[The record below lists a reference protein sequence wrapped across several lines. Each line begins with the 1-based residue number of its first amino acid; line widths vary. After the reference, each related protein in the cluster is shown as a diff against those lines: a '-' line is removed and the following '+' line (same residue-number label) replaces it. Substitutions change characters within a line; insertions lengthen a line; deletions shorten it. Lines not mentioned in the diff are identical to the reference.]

1 MLVVSNASPLIF
13 LSKIKRLD
21 LLKLLYGEIHI
32 PRAAFKEIVAKKAD
46 FPEEVTDFLKR
57 GFIKTEEVHIHNKN
71 LSDLNIHKGEE
82 HALLLAISQTDVW
95 ESCNLQGFNMEK
107 KADLIIL
114 DDKRARIAAE
124 FLGLTFTGTLG
135 VLLEALKKGIVDLS
149 EFKVL
154 LKKLIDSGFRIDI
167 TVYGRV
173 LEEAE
178 QMSRDR

>member
-13 LSKIKRLD
+13 LLKIKRLD
-21 LLKLLYGEIHI
+21 LLKSFYGEIHI
-32 PRAAFKEIVAKKAD
+32 PETAFKEIVAKKAD
-46 FPEEVTDFLKR
+46 FPEEITDFLKR
-57 GFIKTEEVHIHNKN
+57 GFIKIEEIHIHDKN

-82 HALLLAISQTDVW
+82 HALLLAL
-95 ESCNLQGFNMEK
+95 ER
-107 KADLIIL
+107 KADLTIV

-124 FLGLTFTGTLG
+124 FLGLNFTGTLG
-135 VLLEALKKGIVDLS
+135 VLLEALKKGVIDLS

-167 TVYGRV
+167 TVYDRV

>member
-1 MLVVSNASPLIF
+1 M
-13 LSKIKRLD
+13 KIKRLD
-21 LLKLLYGEIHI
+21 LLKSFYGEIHI
-32 PRAAFKEIVAKKAD
+32 PETAFKEIVAKKAD
-46 FPEEVTDFLKR
+46 FPEEITDFLKR
-57 GFIKTEEVHIHNKN
+57 GFIKIEEIHIHDKN

-82 HALLLAISQTDVW
+82 HALLLAL
-95 ESCNLQGFNMEK
+95 ER
-107 KADLIIL
+107 KADLTIV

-124 FLGLTFTGTLG
+124 FLGLNFTGTLG
-135 VLLEALKKGIVDLS
+135 VLLEALKKGVIDLS

-167 TVYGRV
+167 TVYDRV

>member
-1 MLVVSNASPLIF
+1 MLVVSNTSPLIF

-21 LLKLLYGEIHI
+21 LLKSLYGEIHI

-82 HALLLAISQTDVW
+82 HALLLA
-95 ESCNLQGFNMEK
+95 MEK

-135 VLLEALKKGIVDLS
+135 VLLEALKKETINLS